1 MMHYPDI
8 HKAVFLERPNRFI
21 ARCEMNG
28 EEIIA
33 HVKNTGRCKELLI
46 PGTTVYLQHHDD
58 PSRKT
63 AWSLI
68 TVEKEGRLFNL
79 DSQAPNQLAAE
90 AIASGVLTL
99 SGFESPDQ
107 ILREQRFGDS
117 RFDLKLIKKDRIAFV
132 EVKGVTLDVN
142 GVALFPDAPTERG
155 VKHLLELQKAAEAGY
170 GAFLLFVI
178 QMEGIC
184 AAAPNDKTHPAFG
197 ETLRAVSK
205 AGVMPLAAVCEVWPD
220 GAVIDHTVE
229 VLL

>member
-1 MMHYPDI
+1 MRYPDI
-8 HKAVFLERPNRFI
+8 RKAVFLERPNRFI
-21 ARCEMNG
+21 AYCEVDG
-28 EEIIA
+28 ERVAA

-46 PGTTVYLQHHDD
+46 PGAAVYLQHHDD
-58 PSRKT
+58 PARKT

-90 AIASGVLTL
+90 AIASGALTL
-99 SGFESPDQ
+99 PGFETPDC

-117 RFDLKLIKKDRIAFV
+117 RFDLKLVRGDRTAFV

-155 VKHLLELQKAAEAGY
+155 VKHLLELQKAAQAGY

-178 QMEGIC
+178 QMEGIR
-184 AAAPNDKTHPAFG
+184 AAAPNDRTHPAFG
-197 ETLRAVSK
+197 ETLRAVTG
-205 AGVMPLAAVCEVWPD
+205 AGVLPLAAVCEVWPD
-220 GAVIDHTVE
+220 GAEIRHTVE

>member
-1 MMHYPDI
+1 MRYPDI
-8 HKAVFLERPNRFI
+8 HRAIFLERPNRFI

-46 PGTTVYLQHHDD
+46 SGTTVYLQHHDD
-58 PSRKT
+58 PARKT

-79 DSQAPNQLAAE
+79 DSQAPNRLAAD
-90 AIASGVLTL
+90 AIASGMLTL
-99 SGFESPDQ
+99 PGFENPDG
-107 ILREQRFGDS
+107 ILHEQRFGDS
-117 RFDLKLIKKDRIAFV
+117 RFDLKLQKGERIAYV
-132 EVKGVTLDVN
+132 EVKGVTLDIN
-142 GVALFPDAPTERG
+142 GVAFFPDAPTERG

-170 GAFLLFVI
+170 GAFLLFVV
-178 QMEGIC
+178 QMEGIR
-184 AAAPNDKTHPAFG
+184 AVSPNDKTHPAFG

-205 AGVMPLAAVCEVWPD
+205 AGVIPVAAVCEVWPD
-220 GAVIDHTVE
+220 GAEIRHTVE